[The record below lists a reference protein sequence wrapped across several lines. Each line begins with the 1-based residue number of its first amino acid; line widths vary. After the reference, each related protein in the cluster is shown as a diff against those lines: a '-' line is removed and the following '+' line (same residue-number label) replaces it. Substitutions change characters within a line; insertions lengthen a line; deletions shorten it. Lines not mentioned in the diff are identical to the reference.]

1 MSPMDA
7 NGKTPPQTN
16 LAWSGLD
23 EIRQQDR
30 RRVSRRLHDDIG
42 PSLCSA
48 GLMVGLLRSNWPD
61 LNQDSRD
68 LLDTVQEALES
79 AVDSVRVLSYQS
91 DPGIVA
97 RCGLRK
103 AMELITADRQVDMTI
118 APGAPIWSAEQA
130 ETLCRIIGDALLLWE
145 AKGHP
150 GRVQLVLE
158 NDAVQLRAPAGELLG
173 EAALESARRLAAR
186 ANLSV
191 EYRDTSVTELSVT
204 PGKEP

>member
-1 MSPMDA
+1 MDA
-7 NGKTPPQTN
+7 NGKTPPQAN

-23 EIRQQDR
+23 EIRLLDR
-30 RRVSRRLHDDIG
+30 QRVSRRLHDDIG

-61 LNQDSRD
+61 LNQESRD

-103 AMELITADRQVDMTI
+103 AVELITTDRPVDLTI
-118 APGAPIWSAEQA
+118 AQGTPVWSQEQA
-130 ETLCRIIGDALLLWE
+130 ETLCRIIGDALLSWE
-145 AKGHP
+145 AKGRP
-150 GRVQLVLE
+150 GRMQVVLE
-158 NDAVQLRAPAGELLG
+158 NYAVQLRAPAGELLG